1 MRSDFLGG
9 NRGGAEPTGLSEGIF
24 SCRSVM
30 SQNRG
35 SIVQLANMRRRSSFA
50 VSLST
55 ALVKS
60 LACFLCV
67 NSVQGN
73 VNVNVRYNGSN
84 ITSANYSDENLFSKR
99 YNYIS
104 ASGIEGHLFLPTP
117 VNACSYVDPPPG
129 GFPVNSTWIALV
141 YDYPSCPSDMV
152 MNVRNAGYKLIIAS
166 SRNNSHRT
174 VSKEVS
180 DTLFPIVIIKEDYA
194 DYLKENAT
202 SDFPDDPILVVVKGS
217 ITASIVLVTILGFC
231 CQLFCC
237 CGCFA
242 VCCCCLDGECEC
254 CERLCYCFDEMRDDY
269 EPLMIPQ
276 RLGRRE
282 LTESIQRHINDL
294 QLDFRMQIPL
304 GRQLAQRL
312 PMRKYTANGE
322 ASETCAICVDEFT
335 EEDQVRVLPCN
346 HIFHPQCID
355 EWLGHHSSLCPLCK
369 KRVPRVIPLPERSE
383 GQNVSDDSV
392 ELVPHQGR
400 RRPNQLAEYGS
411 V

>member
-1 MRSDFLGG
+1 
-9 NRGGAEPTGLSEGIF
+9 
-24 SCRSVM
+24 
-30 SQNRG
+30 
-35 SIVQLANMRRRSSFA
+35 MRRRSSFA

-84 ITSANYSDENLFSKR
+84 ITSANYSDETLFSKR

-117 VNACSYVDPPPG
+117 VNACSYIDPPPV

-152 MNVRNAGYKLIIAS
+152 MNVRNAGYRLIIAS

-180 DTLFPIVIIKEDYA
+180 DTLFPIAVIQEEYA

-202 SDFPDDPILVVVKGS
+202 SEFPDDSVLVVVKGS
-217 ITASIVLVTILGFC
+217 IIASITLMTILGCFCQLSCCFC
-231 CQLFCC
+231 CFITCI
-237 CGCFA
+237 
-242 VCCCCLDGECEC
+242 CCCCYWDDDCVC
-254 CERLCYCFDEMRDDY
+254 PCFDEMRDDY
-269 EPLMIPQ
+269 EPLTIHE

-282 LTESIQRHINDL
+282 LTESIQRQIIDL
-294 QLDFRMQIPL
+294 QLDLRMQIPL

-312 PMRKYTANGE
+312 PMRKYTANSGI
-322 ASETCAICVDEFT
+322 SETCVICVDEFT

-355 EWLGHHSSLCPLCK
+355 EWLGNHSSLCPLCK
-369 KRVPRVIPLPERSE
+369 KRVPRVIPPPERSE
-383 GQNVSDDSV
+383 GRNVSEETDGSV
-392 ELVPHQGR
+392 ELLPR
-400 RRPNQLAEYGS
+400 RGQRPSQLVEYGS
-411 V
+411 MV